1 MLKSQAQTEFMF
13 LNHKDLTKKKTLF
26 KDEVDNV
33 LSMLN
38 FITNINLLH
47 FEQNRNESGI

>member
-13 LNHKDLTKKKTLF
+13 LNHKDLTKKTLF

-38 FITNINLLH
+38 FITNISLLH